1 MKLWLLKRLKER
13 STWSG
18 IITLASLAGYT
29 LRPELAEAIITAA
42 TAIIAVIFTVTADN
56 KEVKV
61 EVTGTVADKQTIT
74 SPELTQEQRD
84 VLTR

>member
-1 MKLWLLKRLKER
+1 MKTWMLKRLKER

-18 IITLASLAGYT
+18 IITLLGLMGYT
-29 LRPELAEAIITAA
+29 LKPELAEAIVTAA
-42 TAIIAVIFTVTADN
+42 TAIIALIFTVTADN

-61 EVTGTVADKQTIT
+61 EVTGTVVDKQTIT

-84 VLTR
+84 VLNR